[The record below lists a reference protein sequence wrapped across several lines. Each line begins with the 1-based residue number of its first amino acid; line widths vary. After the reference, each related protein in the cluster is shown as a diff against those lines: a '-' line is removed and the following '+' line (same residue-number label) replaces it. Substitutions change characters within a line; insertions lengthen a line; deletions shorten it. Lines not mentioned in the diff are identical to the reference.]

1 MLILLQ
7 AEVGCVADVSKVHT
21 ASISDGQ
28 FYEQKDEVA
37 VESRLS
43 CAIGNY
49 MEHFNEWELNTSHV
63 KTLHASSGTWMMMAF
78 SSGCM
83 VHMS

>member
-1 MLILLQ
+1 
-7 AEVGCVADVSKVHT
+7 VGSAADVSQVHT

-37 VESRLS
+37 VGSPLS
-43 CAIGNY
+43 HVIANY
-49 MEHFNEWELNTSHV
+49 MEHFNEWVLDTSHL
-63 KTLHASSGTWMMMAF
+63 KSLHVSSGTRMMTAF